1 MPVVEKVLE
10 ELRATNIAK
19 SKNEPVVVLGKLA
32 VEYLFILKIDYLIQR
47 FYCI

>member
-32 VEYLFILKIDYLIQR
+32 VEYLFISNIDYLIQR